1 MAQSTRF
8 GYAKQTLKIN
18 YIKIFGRQSTT
29 HCGHSDMYLGF
40 PKPDIRGE
48 LQIGNNMLYK

>member
-18 YIKIFGRQSTT
+18 YITIFGRQSTS

>member
-18 YIKIFGRQSTT
+18 YIKIFGRQFTT
-29 HCGHSDMYLGF
+29 PSCHSSKDLCF
-40 PKPDIRGE
+40 PKPDIR
-48 LQIGNNMLYK
+48 